1 MTLWLTLIII
11 GLLTYAIRLSFIL
24 FFSKMDIPSLLQ
36 RAFRF
41 VPVAVLSAIIFP
53 ALFLP
58 QGVRALSF
66 SNARLFAGI
75 IAVIVAWRTK
85 NVLITLLVGMGALY
99 LLQAIIHL

>member
-11 GLLTYAIRLSFIL
+11 GLLTYGIRLSFIL
-24 FFSKMDIPSLLQ
+24 FFSKMDIPALLQ

-58 QGVRALSF
+58 KGVLALSF
-66 SNARLFAGI
+66 NNTRLLAGM
-75 IAVIVAWRTK
+75 IAVAVAWRTK
-85 NVLITLLVGMGALY
+85 NVLVTLVVGMGALY

>member
-1 MTLWLTLIII
+1 MTLLLTFILI

-41 VPVAVLSAIIFP
+41 VPVAVLSAIIVP

-58 QGVRALSF
+58 KGVLVLSF
-66 SNARLFAGI
+66 SNTRLLAGI
-75 IAVIVAWRTK
+75 VAVGVAWKTK
-85 NVLITLLVGMGALY
+85 NVLITLIVGMGTLY
-99 LLQAIIHL
+99 VLQFEMNL

>member
-1 MTLWLTLIII
+1 MTLWLIFIII

-58 QGVRALSF
+58 KGTLALSF
-66 SNARLFAGI
+66 SNARLLAGA
-75 IAVIVAWRTK
+75 IAVVVAWRTK
-85 NVLITLLVGMGALY
+85 NVLVTLVVGMGALY
-99 LLQAIIHL
+99 LLQAVVHL

>member
-1 MTLWLTLIII
+1 MTLWLTLISI

-24 FFSKMDIPSLLQ
+24 FFSKMDIPTLLQ

-58 QGVRALSF
+58 KGTLAFSF
-66 SNARLFAGI
+66 SNTRLLAGI
-75 IAVIVAWRTK
+75 LAVIVAWRTK
-85 NVLITLLVGMGALY
+85 NVLVTLVIGMGALY
-99 LLQAIIHL
+99 LLQILLK